1 MTDFTS
7 ATYQHGEA
15 IKVLNS
21 VRERL
26 QGRPKPE
33 DLRLIPPDPEIAQVV
48 DYLLQSPTS
57 KIQVHALRVNIDPEV
72 SLSTG
77 LLNMVRDH
85 QSQNVFRAEILA
97 EIARS
102 TECGLT
108 KRLAYCLMAELAKP
122 HSNPKKTD
130 TRLVP

>member
-1 MTDFTS
+1 MTDPKS
-7 ATYQHGEA
+7 ATYQDGEA
-15 IKVLNS
+15 IRILNS

-26 QGRPKPE
+26 KGRPQPE
-33 DLRLIPPDPEIAQVV
+33 DHRLVPPDPEIAQTI

-57 KIQVHALRVNIDPEV
+57 KIQVHALMVHIDPEV

-85 QSQNVFRAEILA
+85 QSQNVFRAEILQ

-102 TECGLT
+102 TECRLT
-108 KRLAYCLMAELAKP
+108 KTLAYNLMAALAKP
-122 HSNPKKTD
+122 YANPRTT
-130 TRLVP
+130 TRLVT